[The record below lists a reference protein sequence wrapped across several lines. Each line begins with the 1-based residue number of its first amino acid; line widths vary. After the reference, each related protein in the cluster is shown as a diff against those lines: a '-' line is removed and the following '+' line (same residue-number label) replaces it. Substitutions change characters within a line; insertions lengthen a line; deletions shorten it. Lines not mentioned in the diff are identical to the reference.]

1 MQVKTMTTKHLS
13 HPKMHRRY
21 NQTYAEENETQ
32 FPNHQSLNDSE
43 CLTKERPPQDNDD
56 SEQVNI

>member
-1 MQVKTMTTKHLS
+1 MTTKHLS
-13 HPKMHRRY
+13 HPKMHRPY
-21 NQTYAEENETQ
+21 SQTYAEENETQ

-56 SEQVNI
+56 SE

>member
-1 MQVKTMTTKHLS
+1 MTTKHLS

-43 CLTKERPPQDNDD
+43 CLTKERPLKITMI
-56 SEQVNI
+56 VNRLIFKKGR